1 MFGSF
6 KEVFHVYV
14 TFLLVLSTK
23 SDIVK
28 VRKGCLEIILLYKL
42 HHLSLETSYAIGD
55 ARGQT
60 RELIEVVPNFK
71 GCVGLLFIFKWH
83 LMIHTSVVDSAED
96 SVLGDL
102 IEHVGYSWQREYVN
116 KRKTIDGL

>member
-1 MFGSF
+1 M
-6 KEVFHVYV
+6 FHVYV
-14 TFLLVLSTK
+14 TFLSVLSTK

-42 HHLSLETSYAIGD
+42 HHLSLETSYTIGD

-60 RELIEVVPNFK
+60 RELLEVVPSFK
-71 GCVGLLFIFKWH
+71 GCIGFVFIFEWH
-83 LMIHTSVVDSAED
+83 LMIRPSVVDSAED

-102 IEHVGYSWQREYVN
+102 IEHVGYSWQRECVK
-116 KRKTIDGL
+116 KRKPINGSVSNQ